1 MTAPQRPERQQI
13 SEDHAFALLLRQ
25 GEGYERCYD
34 AFAPALYRYCWTLL
48 GAEQED
54 AAAEAVYETFLAAVE
69 LLPRLSD
76 PDLFRAWLFAL
87 ARAACERHGFAAQP
101 AYAHLTVH
109 SEQQPFVAALSALL
123 PSQRELLELSL
134 RHGLTHTQ
142 IAAVL
147 GLDPETVSDLCRSAA
162 QQAADLLTEQQ
173 PGGSPGSRW
182 FIADIPLVVSSIAL
196 PGPPRSLR
204 ARVIADCSDA
214 TAITRREQAA
224 ALLCPLGANGFPL
237 PGARGAEAEA
247 AEPVQADAAVPAA
260 SASEADAS
268 PAAAEPETT
277 DSAIAGEPHRLSGW
291 LVPATAGLVTALV
304 AFSLWG
310 LGAFT
315 NRPGNGTAAGTPPP
329 VDGVSVAPMSDHVP
343 ASAAPD
349 TGKVP
354 SIELT
359 EPTLEPT
366 PEEPVEPVA
375 PDSVEDDTAEPAAP
389 PAEPDPAPPASEDA
403 ATVDPPAPAPQ
414 QPAPAPR
421 EEPASQPQ
429 PAPTAPAAPAPAPAP
444 AQPAQEDP
452 PPRHP
457 GSGVIS
463 LLEGVLGLLGLH
475 GNR

>member
-1 MTAPQRPERQQI
+1 M
-13 SEDHAFALLLRQ
+13 
-25 GEGYERCYD
+25 
-34 AFAPALYRYCWTLL
+34 
-48 GAEQED
+48 
-54 AAAEAVYETFLAAVE
+54 
-69 LLPRLSD
+69 
-76 PDLFRAWLFAL
+76 
-87 ARAACERHGFAAQP
+87 
-101 AYAHLTVH
+101 
-109 SEQQPFVAALSALL
+109 
-123 PSQRELLELSL
+123 
-134 RHGLTHTQ
+134 
-142 IAAVL
+142 
-147 GLDPETVSDLCRSAA
+147 SDLCRSAA

-389 PAEPDPAPPASEDA
+389 PAEPTQRLLPAKTRQRSTLPRLLRSSLPRHRARTGQS
-403 ATVDPPAPAPQ
+403 APACSHGACRPRAGTGSR
-414 QPAPAPR
+414 PARPGR
-421 EEPASQPQ
+421 
-429 PAPTAPAAPAPAPAP
+429 
-444 AQPAQEDP
+444 P
-452 PPRHP
+452 PPRAAGKRRDLAPRRSP
-457 GSGVIS
+457 GAPRLARQPLTRPHLHRGGLESPCGACAGFSRKIRQSSLCVI
-463 LLEGVLGLLGLH
+463 E
-475 GNR
+475 